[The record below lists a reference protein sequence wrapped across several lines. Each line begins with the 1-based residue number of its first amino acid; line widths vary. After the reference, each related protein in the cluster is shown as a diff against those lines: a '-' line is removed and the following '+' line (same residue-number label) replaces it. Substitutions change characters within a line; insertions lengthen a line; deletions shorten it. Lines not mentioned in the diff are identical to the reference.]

1 MRNLRHWIG
10 AALAAQPFYSEE
22 IKLVQLMLQTW
33 SPQLPHFE
41 LFRINE

>member
-22 IKLVQLMLQTW
+22 IKLVQLMFQTW
-33 SPQLPHFE
+33 SPRLPHCE
-41 LFRINE
+41 LFRIND